1 MEEQVRE
8 AREFF
13 RDHKSHIHIYQIDDS
28 VIAELLGRDYIQR
41 LTFDRRMD
49 CLYDYLLSQSLCDV
63 TE

>member
-13 RDHKSHIHIYQIDDS
+13 REHLSHMHINQIDDS